1 MTTPMKITG
10 FLATLIILAI
20 VPVYSFLEPQNQESQ
35 LNNYY
40 TNAVLTSTDLYA
52 ENCAVCHGA
61 VGEGIGATPPL
72 NSEAVQTMSTND
84 LAKVISRG
92 RGNTLMAAWAV
103 EEGGIFSASQVSDL
117 IIFIQQTNWDY
128 VGARVAELGLIP
140 PEVIEMEVSEE
151 MLSSLASL
159 EGGEMLTAGLQTY
172 ADNCSACHGA
182 NGAGT
187 TIAPAI
193 DSATL
198 RAKPKEEI
206 IALVN
211 NGVNGTL
218 MVSWQNIL
226 TPEEI
231 NATVDLIYRWQDL
244 LATGVDFPEA
254 EVMSIPA
261 SPELIADGQ
270 QLFNIACK
278 SCHGVDGYGSPMAP
292 ALNNQLF
299 LAETPDAVIYQIIAG
314 GVSGTM
320 MPAWG
325 SRLNDYDLQ
334 SLVAFLRSTEASA
347 PAILP
352 PISGG

>member
-10 FLATLIILAI
+10 FLATLIIFAI
-20 VPVYSFLEPQNQESQ
+20 IPIYSFYEPKNQESQ
-35 LNNYY
+35 LNSYY

-61 VGEGIGATPPL
+61 VGEGIGDMPPL
-72 NSEAVQTMSTND
+72 NSESVQMMSTND
-84 LAKVISRG
+84 LAKTVARG
-92 RGNTLMAAWAV
+92 RDNTLMAAWAA
-103 EEGGIFSASQVSDL
+103 EEGGIFSNSQISDFV
-117 IIFIQQTNWDY
+117 IFIQQTNWDY
-128 VGARVAELGLIP
+128 VGVRVAELGLIP
-140 PEVIEMEVSEE
+140 PEVIEMEVSDE
-151 MLSSLASL
+151 MLSSLVSI
-159 EGGEMLTAGLQTY
+159 EGGETLTAGLEVY
-172 ADNCSACHGA
+172 AKNCSACHGA

-193 DSATL
+193 DSVDL
-198 RAKPKEEI
+198 RATPKEEI
-206 IALVN
+206 VALVN
-211 NGVNGTL
+211 DGVAGTL

-244 LATGVDFPEA
+244 LSTGIDFPEV

-278 SCHGVDGYGSPMAP
+278 SCHGIDGYGTRMAP

-299 LAETPDAVIYQIIAG
+299 LEETPNAAIYQIIAG

-334 SLVAFLRSTEASA
+334 SLVAFLRSQADTA
-347 PAILP
+347 PAIIP
-352 PISGG
+352 PILGE

>member
-1 MTTPMKITG
+1 MTTSMKITG
-10 FLATLIILAI
+10 FLATIIILAI
-20 VPVYSFLEPQNQESQ
+20 IPIYSFYEPQNQESQ
-35 LNNYY
+35 LKSYY
-40 TNAVLTSTDLYA
+40 SNAILISTDLYA

-61 VGEGIGATPPL
+61 AGEGIGDTPPL
-72 NSEAVQTMSTND
+72 NSEAVQMMSEKD

-92 RGNTLMAAWAV
+92 RDNTIMAAWAA
-103 EEGGIFSASQVSDL
+103 EEGGIFSNSQISDFV
-117 IIFIQQTNWDY
+117 IFIQQTNWDY
-128 VGARVAELGLIP
+128 VGARVAELGLMP
-140 PEVIEMEVSEE
+140 PEVIEMEVSDE
-151 MLSSLASL
+151 MLSSLASI
-159 EGGEMLTAGLQTY
+159 EGGEMLTAGLEIY
-172 ADNCSACHGA
+172 ADKCAACHGA
-182 NGAGT
+182 NGSGS

-193 DSATL
+193 DSADL
-198 RAKPKEEI
+198 RATPKDEI

-218 MVSWQNIL
+218 MASWQNIL
-226 TPEEI
+226 SPEEI

-244 LATGVDFPEA
+244 IATGVGFPEA

-270 QLFNIACK
+270 VLFNIACK
-278 SCHGVDGYGSPMAP
+278 SCHGVDGYGSRMAP

-299 LAETPDAVIYQIIAG
+299 LEETPDAAIYQIIAG

-334 SLVAFLRSTEASA
+334 SLVAFLRSQEEGA

-352 PISGG
+352 PVLEK